1 MSSEEQSQY
10 DDKVVPKN
18 PEAGLEVSYDDE
30 VEAVEDNEDQGQD
43 PFPVR
48 LPREIM
54 DIIFSYL
61 DPASIKRV
69 RLVSRLL

>member
-1 MSSEEQSQY
+1 MSTEEENDSVY
-10 DDKVVPKN
+10 NDVVAAKN
-18 PEAGLEVSYDDE
+18 PEVKL
-30 VEAVEDNEDQGQD
+30 EDNEVEDVKDNEYQGQD

-61 DPASIKRV
+61 DPASIKTV